1 MRTGC
6 DGWLLI
12 LCAYDLT
19 NWDASARAATSGHP
33 VTAAAA
39 GHDTVPLEFTVR
51 GQRVAAILR
60 TPRVQ
65 RPADAPGAPG
75 RAGSPGVVL
84 TGPFTGVKEQVV
96 SVYARRL
103 ADAGLATLVFDH
115 RNFGASGGEPRQHE
129 DAAGKLEDLRGATSA
144 LAAQPS
150 VDPGRVG
157 CVGVCLGG
165 GYALR
170 HSAFDPRIRAVA
182 FVAAAFNDPRAMRQG
197 MGDDGYREQMRV
209 FSEVEQRQF
218 GTGET
223 EYLPAVDRD
232 GGPAAMPGR
241 EPWDYY
247 GTERSAAPGWVNR
260 VTRLSVRELLTFDAA
275 IGADFL
281 AGTPALFIHGRRD
294 DFCSPTA
301 ADATYRRAQ
310 TADKEFLWL
319 DTTNHID
326 LYDNPV
332 YVDQAVARLS
342 DWLARRL

>member
-1 MRTGC
+1 MT
-6 DGWLLI
+6 
-12 LCAYDLT
+12 T
-19 NWDASARAATSGHP
+19 T
-33 VTAAAA
+33 AA
-39 GHDTVPLEFTVR
+39 GHDTTALEFPAGGER
-51 GQRVAAILR
+51 IAAILR
-60 TPRVQ
+60 TPRS
-65 RPADAPGAPG
+65 RGAARAPGTSGASGAPSVTG
-75 RAGSPGVVL
+75 VPGVVL

-103 ADAGLATLVFDH
+103 ADNGLATLVFDH
-115 RNFGASGGEPRQHE
+115 RNFGASGGQPRQHE
-129 DAAGKLEDLRGATSA
+129 DSAGKLADLRSATSA
-144 LAAQPS
+144 LAAQPA
-150 VDPGRVG
+150 VDAGRLG

-182 FVAAAFNDPRAMRQG
+182 FVAAAFNDPRAMREG

-218 GTGET
+218 GTGQI

-241 EPWDYY
+241 EPWEYY
-247 GTERSAAPGWVNR
+247 GTERSASPGWVNR

-281 AGTPALFIHGRRD
+281 SGTPALFIHGRRD
-294 DFCSPTA
+294 GFCSPGA
-301 ADATYRRAQ
+301 AQATYRRAQ
-310 TADKEFLWL
+310 TADKEFRWL

-326 LYDNPV
+326 LYDNPA
-332 YVDQAVARLS
+332 YVDPAVAYLS
-342 DWLARRL
+342 DWLSQRL

>member
-1 MRTGC
+1 MT
-6 DGWLLI
+6 
-12 LCAYDLT
+12 T
-19 NWDASARAATSGHP
+19 T
-33 VTAAAA
+33 AA
-39 GHDTVPLEFTVR
+39 GHDTTALEFPAG

-60 TPRVQ
+60 TPRA
-65 RPADAPGAPG
+65 RPGTPAPGI
-75 RAGSPGVVL
+75 VL

-115 RNFGASGGEPRQHE
+115 RNFGASEGEPRQHE
-129 DAAGKLEDLRGATSA
+129 DAAGKLADLRSATSA
-144 LAAQPS
+144 LAAQPA
-150 VDPGRVG
+150 VDASRLG

-182 FVAAAFNDPRAMRQG
+182 FVAAAFNDPRAMRRG
-197 MGDDGYREQMRV
+197 MGDEGYRDQLTA
-209 FSEVEQRQF
+209 FSAVEQRQF
-218 GTGET
+218 DTGET

-247 GTERSAAPGWVNR
+247 GTGRSTAPGWTNR

-294 DFCSPTA
+294 DFCSP
-301 ADATYRRAQ
+301 ADADAVYQRAQ
-310 TADKEFLWL
+310 TADKEFVWL

-326 LYDNPV
+326 LYDNPA
-332 YVDQAVARLS
+332 YVNPATTRLS
-342 DWLARRL
+342 DWLIERL

>member
-1 MRTGC
+1 MT
-6 DGWLLI
+6 
-12 LCAYDLT
+12 T
-19 NWDASARAATSGHP
+19 T
-33 VTAAAA
+33 AA
-39 GHDTVPLEFTVR
+39 GHDTTALEFPVL

-60 TPRVQ
+60 TPRG
-65 RPADAPGAPG
+65 RPAGQTPGI
-75 RAGSPGVVL
+75 VL

-103 ADAGLATLVFDH
+103 ADHGLATLVFDH

-129 DAAGKLEDLRGATSA
+129 DPGGKLADLRGATSA

-150 VDPGRVG
+150 VDARRLG
-157 CVGVCLGG
+157 CVGICLGG

-182 FVAAAFNDPRAMRQG
+182 FVAAAFNDPRAMREG
-197 MGDDGYREQMRV
+197 MGADAYTEQMRV
-209 FSEVEQRQF
+209 FSAVEQRQF
-218 GTGET
+218 DTGEI
-223 EYLPAVDRD
+223 EYIPAVDRD

-247 GTERSAAPGWVNR
+247 GTSRSAAPGWANR

-275 IGADFL
+275 IGSDFL
-281 AGTPALFIHGRRD
+281 AGLPALFIHGRRD

-301 ADATYRRAQ
+301 AEAVYQRAQ
-310 TADKEFLWL
+310 TADKQFRWL

-332 YVDQAVARLS
+332 YVSPAAAHLGGWLTERLG
-342 DWLARRL
+342 